1 MNIPIL
7 PLTQVD
13 CGFCHGEEC
22 VNLHVIRGLNI
33 VQCPRC
39 GLIYTN
45 PRMSWKYATP
55 AEKFEEEL
63 DIYRRHYWPA
73 RRQSAAKFW
82 KELENYRQ
90 TGKLLDVG
98 CSYGFFLD
106 EARRHGWRVVGVE
119 PALAQGAWARKH
131 LGLQVVEDLESQEL
145 EPHSFDALTLWD
157 VIEHIEDPHGFLKRC
172 LPLIRPGGALLL
184 KTPNA
189 EGLLKRGPWWLRP
202 YLTLYRQLVYPAN
215 PMQHLYHFTPYIL
228 DLMLQETGFTVVM
241 TEMNQEWSERPIT
254 GRNML
259 ITAVRYPLMWL
270 AWRLK
275 LPYEV
280 VVLAEPQ

>member
-1 MNIPIL
+1 M
-7 PLTQVD
+7 
-13 CGFCHGEEC
+13 
-22 VNLHVIRGLNI
+22 
-33 VQCPRC
+33 
-39 GLIYTN
+39 
-45 PRMSWKYATP
+45 
-55 AEKFEEEL
+55 
-63 DIYRRHYWPA
+63 
-73 RRQSAAKFW
+73 
-82 KELENYRQ
+82 
-90 TGKLLDVG
+90 
-98 CSYGFFLD
+98 
-106 EARRHGWRVVGVE
+106 
-119 PALAQGAWARKH
+119 
-131 LGLQVVEDLESQEL
+131 VEDLESQEL
-145 EPHSFDALTLWD
+145 DPHSFDALTLWD

-275 LPYEV
+275 LPCEV